1 MSEQLALLDAES
13 DEALLLPAEV
23 VRKRYTARQVEK
35 IEARLDCIV
44 TMLAWGIPQ
53 EKIAQ
58 AAHVNHRTL
67 TTIAGRYAERVG
79 KDALSLADYAAGKA
93 AKFLYLADQKAE
105 GASAKDLAI
114 MHGIV
119 RDTMINCRATAGA
132 TDLDN
137 AIEVEQSNEK
147 LEAFREKLKLLKP
160 GTVNNAGTKEQ
171 RIENAEVS
179 GVAAAD
185 EAARKRE

>member
-1 MSEQLALLDAES
+1 MMMNEQLALIDAES
-13 DEALLLPAEV
+13 DEALLLPADA

-44 TMLAWGIPQ
+44 TMLAWGIPF
-53 EKIAQ
+53 EKIAT

-67 TTIAGRYAERVG
+67 TTIAGRYAERIG
-79 KDALSLADYAAGKA
+79 KDAVTLADYAAGKA

-105 GASAKDLAI
+105 TASAKDLAI

-132 TDLDN
+132 ADMGE
-137 AIEVEQSNEK
+137 AIEVQQVNERLEQ
-147 LEAFREKLKLLKP
+147 FREKLKGLRNTQAPKDP
-160 GTVNNAGTKEQ
+160 KTQGE
-171 RIENAEVS
+171 EVQ
-179 GVAAAD
+179 V
-185 EAARKRE
+185 